1 MSRRRPEAK
10 PRPRLT
16 LDQVVKAAVDLLDEE
31 GLDGLT
37 TRALATRLGVQSPAL
52 YWYVRDKGELLDLV
66 ADAICAPALEPEGL
80 PGDREPDGGPIG
92 DSEPDGGL
100 AGGPG
105 WRERAEVALRRY
117 RAVLR
122 SHRDAP
128 RLLAE
133 RPPNGPIRRRLADE
147 AVGQVLA
154 AGFPENDAA
163 VISLLLG
170 DYVISIVSEEMRI
183 DAQAAHA
190 AEVGEIPWEGAQE
203 YPNLARIASHLA
215 AVQPDALFEAGLE
228 VLLDG
233 LERRLERLRAAAR

>member
-1 MSRRRPEAK
+1 VSRRRPEAK

-16 LDQVVKAAVDLLDEE
+16 LDQVVQAAIALLDEE

-37 TRALATRLGVQSPAL
+37 TRALATRLGVQSPAI

-66 ADAICAPALEPEGL
+66 ADAICAPALEFTAG
-80 PGDREPDGGPIG
+80 GGPAG
-92 DSEPDGGL
+92 DL
-100 AGGPG
+100 G
-105 WRERAEVALRRY
+105 WREQAATGLRRY

-133 RPPNGPIRRRLADE
+133 RPPNGPVRRRLADL
-147 AVGQVLA
+147 AVGQVLR
-154 AGFPENDAA
+154 AGFPETDAA

-170 DYVISIVSEEMRI
+170 DYVISIVSEEFRI
-183 DAQAAHA
+183 QAQAMRSA
-190 AEVGEIPWEGAQE
+190 ADGEIPWQGSAE
-203 YPNLARIASHLA
+203 YPNLAQIASQLA
-215 AVQPDALFEAGLE
+215 AVKPDDLFEAGLE

-233 LERRLERLRAAAR
+233 LEQRLERLRAAAP

>member
-1 MSRRRPEAK
+1 VSRRRPDSK
-10 PRPRLT
+10 PRPRLD
-16 LDQVVKAAVDLLDEE
+16 LDQVVQAAIAMLDEE

-37 TRALATRLGVQSPAL
+37 TRGLATRLGVQSPAL

-66 ADAICAPALEPEGL
+66 ADAICAPALEPAAAPTDDL
-80 PGDREPDGGPIG
+80 
-92 DSEPDGGL
+92 
-100 AGGPG
+100 G
-105 WRERAEVALRRY
+105 WREQAAAGLRRY

-133 RPPNGPIRRRLADE
+133 RPPAGPVRRRLADR
-147 AVGQVLA
+147 AVGLVLQ
-154 AGFPENDAA
+154 AGFPEADAA

-183 DAQAAHA
+183 EAQAAHVA
-190 AEVGEIPWEGAQE
+190 QDEEIPWEGSE
-203 YPNLARIASHLA
+203 DCHNLARIAPHLA
-215 AVQPDALFEAGLE
+215 AVNPDKLFETGLQ

-233 LERRLERLRAAAR
+233 LEQRLERLRAAAQ

>member
-1 MSRRRPEAK
+1 MSRRRAEAK

-16 LDQVVKAAVDLLDEE
+16 LDQVVQAAVALLDEE

-66 ADAICAPALEPEGL
+66 ADAICAPALEFT
-80 PGDREPDGGPIG
+80 
-92 DSEPDGGL
+92 
-100 AGGPG
+100 AGGG
-105 WRERAEVALRRY
+105 RAGDLSWRAQAATGLRRY

-133 RPPNGPIRRRLADE
+133 RPPNGPVRRRLADL
-147 AVGQVLA
+147 AVGQILR
-154 AGFPENDAA
+154 AGFPETDAA

-170 DYVISIVSEEMRI
+170 DYVISIVNEEFRI
-183 DAQAAHA
+183 QAQAMLSA
-190 AEVGEIPWEGAQE
+190 ADGEIPWQGSAE
-203 YPNLARIASHLA
+203 YPNLARIAPQLA
-215 AVQPDALFEAGLE
+215 AVKPDGLFEAGLE

-233 LERRLERLRAAAR
+233 LEQRLERLRAAAP